1 MDKQLTEAWLKGDAF
16 SLELLLCNKKA
27 KDCVGLIE
35 HGLDDMEW
43 KYRLLP
49 KVARVLL
56 EECERQNIESWDL
69 ERLGV
74 YCLKVGEYGR
84 GRQHVELL
92 SLAGCIAEK
101 ANHQQRANRYKC
113 QKAVVTL
120 LGCCGKK
127 RRANGGILKD
137 LGVIIAKNIWKTR
150 RMDLWKST
158 PYSFE

>member
-1 MDKQLTEAWLKGDAF
+1 MDEQLTEAWLKGDAF

-27 KDCVGLIE
+27 KNYVGLIE
-35 HGLDDMEW
+35 HRLDDMEW
-43 KYRLLP
+43 KYRLFP

-56 EECERQNIESWDL
+56 EECTRQNIESWDL

-74 YCLKVGEYGR
+74 YCLKVGEYGTTTR
-84 GRQHVELL
+84 HAELL
-92 SLAGCIAEK
+92 SLANCTATK
-101 ANHQQRANRYKC
+101 ANHQQITNRYKC
-113 QKAVVTL
+113 RKAVVTL

-127 RRANGGILKD
+127 RRAKGGILKD
-137 LGVIIAKNIWKTR
+137 IGVIIAKNVWKTR